1 MIALLQRAEIRRLFY
16 AEHWPIGTIADA
28 LGVHHETVQR
38 ALNRARGLHLGPQI
52 RPSGLDPYKAV
63 IATTL
68 EQYPRLRATRLYAML
83 RERGYPGSA
92 VQVRRYVRTVRPA
105 ARAEAFFRLDT
116 LAGEQ
121 GQVDWGNFGAIQI
134 GAARRILS
142 CFVLVLSWSR
152 AVYARFALDQTLES
166 FLRGH
171 VEAFAA
177 LGGVPRILLYDNLKS
192 VVLERFGEHIRFHP
206 RLLELAGHYHF
217 APQPCAV
224 ARGNEKGRV
233 ERMIQY
239 LRHAFFAARR
249 FTTLDDLNAQL
260 AQWIAETAHQR
271 PVPGDPT
278 GRRVAEAL
286 DEERPR
292 LLPLPAHP
300 FPCALVRGVSSGK
313 TPYLR
318 FDSNDYSIP
327 HTLIRRPLTLVASE
341 HQVRILDGTTEVA
354 CHARTYDRGQRIEA
368 EAHLAD
374 LTAAKRR
381 AQDLRGRDR
390 LRQACPH
397 AAAFLDALARRGERL
412 AHHTTLLL
420 RLLDE
425 YDAGELDAALA
436 DAVTRDALSAW
447 AIAHRLDQ
455 RARARR
461 TPPAVPPFLPTDPRA
476 RDVRVTPHRLA
487 DYDGLL
493 TPPVSPEK
501 EMPDGPT
508 P

>member
-1 MIALLQRAEIRRLFY
+1 MIPVAQHAEIRRLFY
-16 AEHWPIGTIADA
+16 AEHWRVGTIATA

-38 ALNRARGLHLGPQI
+38 AINRAPGTRPAPQV
-52 RPSGLDPYKAV
+52 RPSRLDPYKAV

-68 EQYPRLRATRLYAML
+68 EQYPRLRATRLHAML
-83 RERGYPGSA
+83 RARGYPGSA

-105 ARAEAFFRLDT
+105 AQAEAFFRLT
-116 LAGEQ
+116 PLIAEQ
-121 GQVDWGNFGAIQI
+121 GQVDWGHFGTIQI
-134 GAARRILS
+134 GAARRGLS
-142 CFVLVLSWSR
+142 CFVLVLAWSR
-152 AVYARFALDQTLES
+152 ALYARFTLDQTLES

-177 LGGVPRILLYDNLKS
+177 LGGCPRVLLYDNLKS
-192 VVLERFGEHIRFHP
+192 VVLERAGEHIRFHP

-233 ERMIQY
+233 ERTIQY

-249 FTTLDDLNAQL
+249 VSSLDVLNAQL
-260 AQWIAETAHQR
+260 AQWIADTAHQR

-278 GRRVAEAL
+278 GRRVADAL
-286 DEERPR
+286 AEERPH

-300 FPCALVRGVSSGK
+300 FVCDLVRAVSSGK
-313 TPYLR
+313 TPYVR
-318 FDSNDYSIP
+318 FDGNDYSLP
-327 HTLIRRPLTLVASE
+327 PALLRRPLTLVASA
-341 HQVRILDGTTEVA
+341 HQVRLLDGPTEVA
-354 CHARTYDRGQRIEA
+354 CHPRSYDRGQALEDP
-368 EAHLAD
+368 AHLAA

-381 AQDLRGRDR
+381 AQELRGRDR

-397 AAAFLDALARRGERL
+397 AGAFLEALARRGERL
-412 AHHTTLLL
+412 APHTTVLL
-420 RLLDE
+420 RLLDD
-425 YDAGELDAALA
+425 YDAGDLDTALA
-436 DAVTRDALSAW
+436 EAVARDTLSAW

-461 TPPAVPPFLPTDPRA
+461 TPPAVPRFEPTDPRA
-476 RDVRVTPHRLA
+476 RALRITPHRLT

-493 TPPVSPEK
+493 TAPAAPAE
-501 EMPDGPT
+501 EAPDGPAR
-508 P
+508 

>member
-28 LGVHHETVQR
+28 LGVHHETVRR
-38 ALNRARGLHLGPQI
+38 AINRDRGIHPGPQI
-52 RPSGLDPYKAV
+52 RPSQLDPYKSF
-63 IATTL
+63 IAATL
-68 EQYPRLRATRLYAML
+68 EQYPRLRATRLWAML

-105 ARAEAFFRLDT
+105 ARAEAYFRLDT
-116 LAGEQ
+116 LPGEQ
-121 GQVDWGNFGAIQI
+121 GQVDWANFGALQV
-134 GAARRILS
+134 GHARRGLS

-177 LGGVPRILLYDNLKS
+177 LGGVPRVLLYDNLKS
-192 VVLERFGEHIRFHP
+192 VVLERAGEHIRFHP

-239 LRHAFFAARR
+239 LRHAFFAARA
-249 FTTLDDLNAQL
+249 FPSIEDLNRQL
-260 AQWIAETAHQR
+260 AAWIAETAHQR
-271 PVPGDPT
+271 PVPDDPT

-292 LLPLPAHP
+292 LLPLPEHP
-300 FPCALVRGVSSGK
+300 FACDLVKSVSAGK

-318 FDSNDYSIP
+318 FDGNDYSIP

-341 HQVRILDGTTEVA
+341 TEVRILDGVTEVA
-354 CHARTYDRGQRIEA
+354 RHPRRYGRGQRIEA
-368 EAHLAD
+368 EGHLAA

-381 AQDLRGRDR
+381 AHDLRGRAH
-390 LRQACPH
+390 LRQVCPH
-397 AAAFLDALARRGERL
+397 ADAFLDALARRGERL
-412 AHHTTLLL
+412 APHTMALL
-420 RLLDE
+420 RLLDQ

-436 DAVTRDALSAW
+436 DAVARDALSAW

-461 TPPAVPPFLPTDPRA
+461 TPPPVPVLVPADPRV
-476 RDVRVTPHRLA
+476 RDLRVTPHRLT

-493 TPPVSPEK
+493 SPAPEDPDATPA
-501 EMPDGPT
+501 
-508 P
+508 

>member
-28 LGVHHETVQR
+28 LGVHHETVSR
-38 ALNRARGLHLGPQI
+38 ALNRDRGIHPGPQI
-52 RPSGLDPYKAV
+52 RPSRLDPYKAF

-68 EQYPRLRATRLYAML
+68 EQYPRLRATRLFAML
-83 RERGYPGSA
+83 RERDYPGSV

-105 ARAEAFFRLDT
+105 ARAEAYFRLET
-116 LAGEQ
+116 LPAEQ

-134 GAARRILS
+134 GHARRVLS

-177 LGGVPRILLYDNLKS
+177 LGGVPRTLLYDNLKS

-239 LRHAFFAARR
+239 LRHAFFAARP
-249 FTTLDDLNAQL
+249 FTSIDALNAQL
-260 AQWIAETAHQR
+260 AQWITDTAHQR

-278 GRRVAEAL
+278 GRRVADAL

-292 LLPLPAHP
+292 LLPLPEHP
-300 FPCALVRGVSSGK
+300 FACDLVRAAVSGK

-341 HQVRILDGTTEVA
+341 PEVRILDGTTEVA
-354 CHARTYDRGQRIEA
+354 RHLRSYDRGQRIEA
-368 EAHLAD
+368 EAHLAA

-381 AQDLRGRDR
+381 AHDLRGRDR
-390 LRQACPH
+390 LRQVCPH
-397 AAAFLDALARRGERL
+397 ADAFLDALARRGEPL
-412 AHHTTLLL
+412 ARHTTALL
-420 RLLDE
+420 RLLDQ
-425 YDAGELDAALA
+425 YDPGELDAALA
-436 DAVTRDALSAW
+436 DALARDALSAW

-461 TPPAVPPFLPTDPRA
+461 TPPPVPVLLPADPRV
-476 RDVRVTPHRLA
+476 RDLRVTPHRLA

-493 TPPVSPEK
+493 TPPSPPED
-501 EMPDGPT
+501 PDGPAR
-508 P
+508 

>member
-1 MIALLQRAEIRRLFY
+1 MISLFQRAEIRRLFY

-28 LGVHHETVQR
+28 VGVHHETVRR
-38 ALNRARGLHLGPQI
+38 ALNRDRGIHPGPQI
-52 RPSGLDPYKAV
+52 RPSALDPYKAF
-63 IATTL
+63 ITATL
-68 EQYPRLRATRLYAML
+68 EQYPRLRATRLWAML
-83 RERGYPGSA
+83 RDRGYPGSA

-105 ARAEAFFRLDT
+105 ARAEAYFRLDT
-116 LAGEQ
+116 LVAEQ

-134 GAARRILS
+134 GRARRVLS

-177 LGGVPRILLYDNLKS
+177 LGGSPRTLLYDNLKS
-192 VVLERFGEHIRFHP
+192 VVLERSGEHIRFHP

-249 FTTLDDLNAQL
+249 FPSVEDLNAQL
-260 AQWIAETAHQR
+260 TQWIADTAHQR
-271 PVPGDPT
+271 LVPGDPT
-278 GRRVAEAL
+278 GRRVADAL
-286 DEERPR
+286 AEERPH

-300 FPCALVRGVSSGK
+300 FACELVRAGVSGK

-318 FDSNDYSIP
+318 FDGNDYSIP

-341 HQVRILDGTTEVA
+341 LEVRILNGPTEVA
-354 CHARTYDRGQRIEA
+354 RHPRSYDRGQRIEA
-368 EAHLAD
+368 EAHLAA

-381 AQDLRGRDR
+381 AHELRGRDR

-397 AAAFLDALARRGERL
+397 ADAFLEALARRGELVAR
-412 AHHTTLLL
+412 HTTTLL

-425 YDAGELDAALA
+425 YDAGDLDAALA
-436 DAVTRDALSAW
+436 DAVARDTLSAW

-461 TPPAVPPFLPTDPRA
+461 TPPPVPGLLPADPRA
-476 RDVRVTPHRLA
+476 RALRVTPHRLA

-493 TPPVSPEK
+493 TPPARPET
-501 EMPDGPT
+501 PDGPT

>member
-1 MIALLQRAEIRRLFY
+1 MISLFQRAEIRRLFY

-28 LGVHHETVQR
+28 VGVHHETVRR
-38 ALNRARGLHLGPQI
+38 ALNRDRGIHPGPQI
-52 RPSGLDPYKAV
+52 RPSALDPYKAF
-63 IATTL
+63 IAATL
-68 EQYPRLRATRLYAML
+68 EQYPRLRATRLWAML
-83 RERGYPGSA
+83 RDRGYPGSA

-105 ARAEAFFRLDT
+105 ARAEAYFRLDT
-116 LAGEQ
+116 LVAEQ
-121 GQVDWGNFGAIQI
+121 GQVDWGNFGGIQI
-134 GAARRILS
+134 GRARRVLS

-177 LGGVPRILLYDNLKS
+177 LGGVPRTLLYDNLKS
-192 VVLERFGEHIRFHP
+192 VVLERSGEHIRFHP

-249 FTTLDDLNAQL
+249 FTSVEDLNTQL
-260 AQWIAETAHQR
+260 AQWIADTAHQR

-278 GRRVAEAL
+278 GRRVADAL
-286 DEERPR
+286 AEEGPR

-300 FPCALVRGVSSGK
+300 FACDLVRAVVSGK

-318 FDSNDYSIP
+318 VDGNDYSIP

-341 HQVRILDGTTEVA
+341 HEIRVLNGTTEVA
-354 CHARTYDRGQRIEA
+354 RHPRSYDRGQRIEA
-368 EAHLAD
+368 EAHLAA

-381 AQDLRGRDR
+381 AHELRGRDR

-397 AAAFLDALARRGERL
+397 ADAFLDALARRGEFVAR
-412 AHHTTLLL
+412 HTTALL
-420 RLLDE
+420 RLLDQ
-425 YDAGELDAALA
+425 YDPGELDAALA
-436 DAVTRDALSAW
+436 DAVARDALSAW

-461 TPPAVPPFLPTDPRA
+461 SPPVVPGLLPADPRA
-476 RDVRVTPHRLA
+476 RALRVTPHRLA

-493 TPPVSPEK
+493 TTPAPPESL
-501 EMPDGPT
+501 DGPAR
-508 P
+508 

>member
-1 MIALLQRAEIRRLFY
+1 MISLLQRAEIRRLFY

-28 LGVHHETVQR
+28 LGVHHETVSR
-38 ALNRARGLHLGPQI
+38 ALNRARGIHPGPQI
-52 RPSGLDPYKAV
+52 RPSELDPYKAF

-68 EQYPRLRATRLYAML
+68 EQYPRLRATRLFAML
-83 RERGYPGSA
+83 RDRGYANSV
-92 VQVRRYVRTVRPA
+92 VQLRRYVRTVRPA
-105 ARAEAFFRLDT
+105 ARAEAYFRLDT
-116 LAGEQ
+116 LPAEQ
-121 GQVDWGNFGAIQI
+121 GQVDWGNFGALQI
-134 GAARRILS
+134 GHARRVLS

-177 LGGVPRILLYDNLKS
+177 LGGVPRTLLYDNLKS
-192 VVLERFGEHIRFHP
+192 VVLERYGEHIRFHP

-239 LRHAFFAARR
+239 LRHAFFAARP
-249 FTTLDDLNAQL
+249 FTSLDDLNTQL
-260 AQWIAETAHQR
+260 AQWITETAHGR

-278 GRRVAEAL
+278 GRRVADAL

-292 LLPLPAHP
+292 LLPLPEHP
-300 FPCALVRGVSSGK
+300 FACDLVRAVVSGK

-327 HTLIRRPLTLVASE
+327 HALIRRPLTLVASE
-341 HQVRILDGTTEVA
+341 HDVRALDGPTEVA
-354 CHARTYDRGQRIEA
+354 RHPRSYDRGQRIET
-368 EAHLAD
+368 EAHLAA

-381 AQDLRGRDR
+381 AHDLRGRDR
-390 LRQACPH
+390 LRHAWPH
-397 AAAFLDALARRGERL
+397 ADAFLDALARRGERL
-412 AHHTTLLL
+412 APHTTALL
-420 RLLDE
+420 RLLDQ
-425 YDAGELDAALA
+425 YDPGELDTALA
-436 DAVTRDALSAW
+436 DALVRDALSAW

-461 TPPAVPPFLPTDPRA
+461 TPPPVPVLLPADPRV
-476 RDVRVTPHRLA
+476 RDLRVTPHRLA

-493 TPPVSPEK
+493 SAPSRPED
-501 EMPDGPT
+501 PDGP
-508 P
+508 PR